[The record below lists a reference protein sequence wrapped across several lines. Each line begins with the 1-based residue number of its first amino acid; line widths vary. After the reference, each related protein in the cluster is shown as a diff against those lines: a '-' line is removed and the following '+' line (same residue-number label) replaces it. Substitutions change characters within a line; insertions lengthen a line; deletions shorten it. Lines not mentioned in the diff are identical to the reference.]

1 MMAPLCFGDIQL
13 PHGLM
18 LAPMAGVSDTTFRIL
33 CRQYGA
39 EYTVS
44 EMVSAKALCFE
55 QKSKKEDPTVK
66 SGALARVTTDD
77 YPMAVQIFGSE
88 PEYIAEATRLIVT
101 GEYKGCESE
110 LPPAAIDINMG
121 CPVHK
126 IVANREGSAL
136 MREPKLAGE
145 VVRAAV
151 SVSGTIPVT
160 VKIRAGW
167 DIESKNAV
175 EIAKIAEDSGAAA
188 ICVHGR
194 TRSQMYSGLADRD
207 IIARV
212 KAAVSVPVI
221 GNGDVVDGV
230 SALDMFEKTG
240 CDGIMIGRG
249 AMGNPWIFA
258 EISAFLENREYTP
271 PTKEETVRTA
281 LAQLRNMIADKG
293 ERIGVAESRKHLCKY
308 LRGFVGASEARG
320 KLNYAETYT
329 QMEDIFNRLL
339 EQNISE

>member
-1 MMAPLCFGDIQL
+1 M
-13 PHGLM
+13 
-18 LAPMAGVSDTTFRIL
+18 
-33 CRQYGA
+33 GA

-44 EMVSAKALCFE
+44 EMVCAKALCFE
-55 QKSKKEDPTVK
+55 QRCKKTDGAVK
-66 SGALARVTTDD
+66 SGALARVTADD

-88 PEYIAEATRLIVT
+88 PEYIEEAARLIVN

-136 MREPKLAGE
+136 MREPRLVGE
-145 VVRAAV
+145 VVRAAIRG
-151 SVSGTIPVT
+151 SGEIPVT

-167 DIESKNAV
+167 DSESRNAV
-175 EIAKIAEDSGAAA
+175 EIAKIAEDAGAAA

-194 TRSQMYSGLADRD
+194 TRSQMYSGLADRE
-207 IIARV
+207 IIADV

-221 GNGDVVDGV
+221 GNGDIVDGA
-230 SALDMFEKTG
+230 SARDMIERTG

-258 EISAFLENREYTP
+258 EICAFLEGREYTAP
-271 PTKEETVRTA
+271 SLEEISEVA
-281 LAQLRNMIADKG
+281 LAQLRAMIEDKG
-293 ERIGVAESRKHLCKY
+293 ERIGIAESRKHLCKY
-308 LRGFVGASEARG
+308 LKGFSGASEARG
-320 KLNYAETYT
+320 RLNLAESYRE
-329 QMEDIFNRLL
+329 MEAIFGELL
-339 EQNISE
+339 DRN